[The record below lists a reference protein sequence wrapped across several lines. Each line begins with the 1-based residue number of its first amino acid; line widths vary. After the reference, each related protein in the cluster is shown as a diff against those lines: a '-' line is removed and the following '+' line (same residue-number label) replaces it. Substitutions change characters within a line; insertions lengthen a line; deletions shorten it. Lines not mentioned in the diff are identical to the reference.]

1 MKKGLCVLAVLLA
14 MVLTA
19 PAAEAC
25 SASNAIQKGD
35 YIYDN
40 DIDVYEI
47 IEEVVLTEIQPDEE
61 WTNPLAI
68 HAAIGTIVIEFYAIG
83 SVFDTTQIDN
93 DTYIT
98 WMLDQDSA
106 YELRYDRPQ
115 HQWNGTDQNHW
126 DHNVHTVRDH
136 ARHHGDEWE
145 NGWDTLMDEPLPGGG
160 PQGPPP
166 VTSDH
171 AG

>member
-14 MVLTA
+14 LVLAA

-47 IEEVVLTEIQPDEE
+47 IEDVVLTEIQPDEE

-68 HAAIGTIVIEFYAIG
+68 HAGVRLCQLVLMRTEGRAAYRGRF
-83 SVFDTTQIDN
+83 
-93 DTYIT
+93 
-98 WMLDQDSA
+98 WDQED
-106 YELRYDRPQ
+106 L
-115 HQWNGTDQNHW
+115 
-126 DHNVHTVRDH
+126 
-136 ARHHGDEWE
+136 
-145 NGWDTLMDEPLPGGG
+145 
-160 PQGPPP
+160 
-166 VTSDH
+166 
-171 AG
+171 